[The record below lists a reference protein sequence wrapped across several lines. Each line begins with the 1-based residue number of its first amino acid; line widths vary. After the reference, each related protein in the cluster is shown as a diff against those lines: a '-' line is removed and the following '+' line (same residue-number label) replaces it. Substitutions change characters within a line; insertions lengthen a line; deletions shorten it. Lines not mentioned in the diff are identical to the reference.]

1 MTADL
6 RSVKHDQRFSYWI
19 EKVRECR
26 KSGLTV
32 KEWCLQNG
40 CNPSTYYKW
49 QRLIFQ
55 GFQENSVSETVCTVA
70 DTASNCTD
78 IVSATT
84 NDCTHTVSLTARKST
99 GTVSDIVLKPKFAA
113 LKMSNEAAPA
123 RNGSPSVALIIKS
136 ADMEVEIFS
145 SASAD
150 LIESVIKALKKC

>member
-6 RSVKHDQRFSYWI
+6 RPVKHHQRFSYWI

-40 CNPSTYYKW
+40 CNPSIYYKW

-55 GFQENSVSETVCTVA
+55 GFKGNSVSETVCTVA
-70 DTASNCTD
+70 DTASNCTN

-84 NDCTHTVSLTARKST
+84 NDCTHTVSDTARKST
-99 GTVSDIVLKPKFAA
+99 GTVSDTVLGAEFAA
-113 LKMSNEAAPA
+113 LVMDDENVK
-123 RNGSPSVALIIKS
+123 KS
-136 ADMEVEIFS
+136 
-145 SASAD
+145 
-150 LIESVIKALKKC
+150 L